1 MIICKLCK
9 RQTKPNEPTGKFR
22 TMVYIDPNDK
32 SKGKRIFKEIIVCM
46 DCDGECLLK

>member
-22 TMVYIDPNDK
+22 TMVYINPKDK
-32 SKGKRIFKEIIVCM
+32 LKGKRIFSSKTVCM
-46 DCDGECLLK
+46 DCAGECLLK